1 MTFDWDPAKDASN
14 RVKHGVSFEAAQL
27 AFDDPRAISEL
38 DRVVDGEERWKTTAA
53 VRGRVLLIAHTYE
66 DYGYEE
72 VVRIISARKANARER
87 SRYEQ
92 AP

>member
-1 MTFDWDPAKDASN
+1 MAFDWDPAKDAGN

-27 AFDDPRAISEL
+27 AFNDPHAISEL
-38 DRVVDGEERWKTTAA
+38 DRVVDGEERWKTIG
-53 VRGRVLLIAHTYE
+53 VVGGRVLLIAHHYE
-66 DYGYEE
+66 DHGHEE
-72 VVRIISARKANARER
+72 VIRIISARKANARER